1 MMVNKTGKLAT
12 KTNELSSEKFSPPMI
27 PNKEKL
33 KPIPAKGIE
42 ILFLK
47 TTRTPITK
55 KIDNTSR
62 SSWKVPVR
70 LHCIVSVY
78 VILFIVGKIVSWE
91 NVSK

>member
-12 KTNELSSEKFSPPMI
+12 KTNELSSEKLSSLMM

-33 KPIPAKGIE
+33 KTIPAKGIE
-42 ILFLK
+42 IFFLK

-55 KIDNTSR
+55 KIDDTSI
-62 SSWKVPVR
+62 SCWIVPVR